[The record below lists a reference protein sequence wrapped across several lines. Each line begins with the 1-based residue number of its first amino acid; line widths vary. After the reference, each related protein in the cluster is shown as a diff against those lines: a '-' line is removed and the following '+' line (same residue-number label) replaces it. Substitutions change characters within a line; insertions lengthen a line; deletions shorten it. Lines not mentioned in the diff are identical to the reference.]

1 MASFAILRP
10 TLQWR
15 ILVAR
20 FSNLSKHCS
29 PSVCALRR
37 TRRLS
42 RDSAPDTRSPWEDI
56 LKNGLTTASAAL
68 LSQLSQ
74 GIQKHP
80 KRVTAALAVLLLTG
94 GGGAFAVASFGPDPS
109 QLPVRL
115 IEQQVDSLASGTTL
129 AQLTDQPG
137 FSLYRSDQVRGTDT
151 PESLLRRMG
160 VADPSAATF
169 LRRDTHAQQNLLGRA
184 GRLIKAETSE
194 DHRLLRLTARW
205 AHDDS
210 GDFKRLVIEKS
221 ANGEFAS
228 RIETAPLSV
237 SNRLAGGTIN
247 STLFAATDAANIP
260 DGVAVQVAELFSSD
274 IDFRRALR
282 KGDRFSVVYET
293 LEADGEPLRSGRV
306 LSAEFHN
313 NGKTHQAV
321 WFQEPGAANGAYY
334 TLAGQSLR
342 KAYLTSP
349 LEFSRISSGFSMRL
363 HPIHKTWRAHLGTD
377 FAAPTGTAVRTV
389 GDGVVEFAGVQNG
402 FGNVVFIKHRNQ
414 HVTVYAHLSRI
425 DVRPNQAVDQGQ
437 TIGAVG
443 ATGWATGPHL
453 HFEFRVNGEH
463 QDPMLIAK
471 QSESAAPV
479 SAAAR
484 PAFNRLAAVMRT
496 QLASA
501 ELIEQAS
508 AQ

>member
-1 MASFAILRP
+1 MP
-10 TLQWR
+10 
-15 ILVAR
+15 
-20 FSNLSKHCS
+20 
-29 PSVCALRR
+29 
-37 TRRLS
+37 
-42 RDSAPDTRSPWEDI
+42 
-56 LKNGLTTASAAL
+56 
-68 LSQLSQ
+68 
-74 GIQKHP
+74 
-80 KRVTAALAVLLLTG
+80 
-94 GGGAFAVASFGPDPS
+94 FAVASFGPDPS
-109 QLPVRL
+109 DLPVRL
-115 IEQQVDSLASGTTL
+115 VEQPVESLASDATL
-129 AQLTDQPG
+129 AELTDRPG
-137 FSLYRSDQVRGTDT
+137 FSLYRSDNVRSSDT
-151 PESLLRRMG
+151 AESLLRRMG
-160 VADPSAATF
+160 VADPAAAAF
-169 LRRDTHAQQNLLGRA
+169 LRRDTHAQQNLLGRT
-184 GRLIKAETSE
+184 GRLIKAETTD

-210 GDFKRLVIEKS
+210 GDFKRLVVEKS
-221 ANGEFAS
+221 NSGEFTS
-228 RIETAPLSV
+228 RIETAPLTV
-237 SNRLAGGTIN
+237 SSRLAGGVIH
-247 STLFAATDAANIP
+247 SSLFAATDASNIP
-260 DGVAVQVAELFSSD
+260 DGVAVQLAELFSGD

-282 KGDRFSVVYET
+282 KGDRFSLVYET

-313 NGKTHQAV
+313 QGKSHQAV
-321 WFQEPGAANGAYY
+321 WFQEPGTTKGAYY

-342 KAYLTSP
+342 RAYLTSP
-349 LEFSRISSGFSMRL
+349 LEFSRVSSGFAMRF

-377 FAAPTGTAVRTV
+377 FAAPTGTAVRTI
-389 GDGVVEFAGVQNG
+389 GDGVVEFAGTQNG
-402 FGNVVFIKHRNQ
+402 FGNVVFVKHRNQ

-425 DVRPNQAVDQGQ
+425 DVRPNQAVEQGQ

-453 HFEFRVNGEH
+453 HFEFRVNGQH

-471 QSESAAPV
+471 QSEAAAPV